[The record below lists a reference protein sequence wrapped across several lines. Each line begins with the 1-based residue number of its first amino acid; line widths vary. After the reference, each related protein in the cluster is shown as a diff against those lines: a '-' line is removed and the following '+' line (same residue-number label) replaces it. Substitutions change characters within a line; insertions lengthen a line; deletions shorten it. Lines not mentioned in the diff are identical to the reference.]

1 MLKKL
6 NKNKILVVNSF
17 VVKVL
22 NLVKIFEKKSII
34 KNISFR
40 VNENSITGVLGK
52 NGAGKTTLLGMLMG
66 LITPSSGDIEIFGK
80 NLSLK
85 KNEIL
90 EDINFQSPYVD
101 LPKKMTVEQNLFFY
115 SRLYGIKKFK
125 DIIYDLVERLKMTD
139 LMKKN
144 YGSLSAGQKTKVNLC
159 KAMINNP
166 KLLLLDEP
174 TASLDP
180 ETSMF
185 IREFLLDYQ
194 KKKKST
200 ILITSHNL
208 EEIQSICSKIILLKT
223 GKIASNGNL
232 NDLLKTN
239 NYSSLKDFFLGQ
251 G

>member
-1 MLKKL
+1 M
-6 NKNKILVVNSF
+6 NSF
-17 VVKVL
+17 VVKVS
-22 NLVKIFEKKSII
+22 NLVKTFETKRII
-34 KNISFR
+34 KNISFN
-40 VNENSITGVLGK
+40 VNENSVTGVLGK

-66 LITPSSGDIEIFGK
+66 LISPSSGNIEILGK
-80 NLSLK
+80 NLLFK

-90 EDINFQSPYVD
+90 KEINFQSPYID

-125 DIIYDLVERLKMTD
+125 DKIYDLVKKLKMTD

-159 KAMINNP
+159 KALINNP

-180 ETSMF
+180 ETSIF

-194 KKKKST
+194 KKNKSS

-208 EEIQSICSKIILLKT
+208 EEIQSICSKIILLKL

-232 NDLLKTN
+232 NELLKIN

>member
-101 LPKKMTVEQNLFFY
+101 LPKKMTVEQNLFCY

>member
-1 MLKKL
+1 M
-6 NKNKILVVNSF
+6 NSF
-17 VVKVL
+17 VVKVS
-22 NLVKIFEKKSII
+22 NLVKTFDTKKII
-34 KNISFR
+34 KNISFN
-40 VNENSITGVLGK
+40 VNENSVTGVLGK

-66 LITPSSGDIEIFGK
+66 LISPSSGNIEVLGK
-80 NLSLK
+80 NLFFK

-90 EDINFQSPYVD
+90 KEINFQSPYID

-125 DIIYDLVERLKMTD
+125 DKIYDLVKKLKMTD

-159 KAMINNP
+159 KALINDP

-180 ETSMF
+180 ETSIF

-194 KKKKST
+194 KKNKSS

-208 EEIQSICSKIILLKT
+208 EEIQSICSKIILLKL

-232 NDLLKTN
+232 NELLKIN